1 VRVLLAPD
9 KFKGSLTALQVA
21 QRLRRGLESAG
32 GSAVLLREMP
42 VADGGDGTL
51 DVLETSGFARVEVD
65 SFGPKGEPVR
75 TRYARR
81 GGTAVVELAEICGMQ
96 RLGSARDPMGAS
108 TFGLGDVIGQALD
121 AGAHTVVVGVG
132 GSASTDGGAGLLQA
146 LGARL
151 RDPEGADL
159 YLGGGALVQL
169 HSADLSQLHPGLADV
184 DLVLAADVDAE
195 LLGPRGAAA
204 IYAPQKG
211 ADSDQVTRLDYGL
224 GVLARAVADQ
234 IRRDDSE
241 RPASGAAGGAGFGL
255 LTLGA
260 RYVPGAEFVLDLL
273 GFDAALGGVDLVVA
287 GEGSLDRQSLAGKAP
302 MAVARRAAARGVRVV
317 AVVGRC
323 DLGRAVLASVGI
335 DEVYALTDLEPDEA
349 RSMANAAE
357 LVERQAARLGQNF
370 AG

>member
-21 QRLRRGLESAG
+21 QRLRSGLESAG
-32 GSAVLLREMP
+32 GFAVVLQEMP

-51 DVLETSGFARVEVD
+51 DVLETAGFERVEVD
-65 SFGPKGEPVR
+65 SFGPQGEPVR

-81 GGTAVVELAEICGMQ
+81 GGTAVVELAEICGLQ
-96 RLGSARDPMGAS
+96 RLGSAPDPMGAS

-121 AGAHTVVVGVG
+121 AGAQAVVVGVG

-151 RDPEGADL
+151 RDPEGTDL

-169 HSADLSQLHPGLADV
+169 DSADLSQLHPGLADV
-184 DLVLAADVDAE
+184 HLVLAADVDTE

-204 IYAPQKG
+204 GYAPQKG
-211 ADSDQVTRLDYGL
+211 ADADQVARLDYGL

-234 IRRDDSE
+234 IGRDDSE

-273 GFDAALGGVDLVVA
+273 GFDTALDGADLVVA
-287 GEGSLDRQSLAGKAP
+287 GEGCLDRQSLAGKAP

-323 DLGRAVLASVGI
+323 DLSRDELASVGI
-335 DEVYALTDLEPDEA
+335 AEVYALTDLEPDEA

-357 LVERQAARLGQNF
+357 LVERQAARLGQTF
-370 AG
+370 VG

>member
-1 VRVLLAPD
+1 MRVLLAPD
-9 KFKGSLTALQVA
+9 KFKGSLAALQVA
-21 QRLRRGLESAG
+21 ECLRRGIESAG
-32 GSAVLLREMP
+32 RPVALLREMP

-51 DVLETSGFARVEVD
+51 DVLEAAGFERVEVD
-65 SFGPKGEPVR
+65 SFGPQGEPVR

-81 GGTAVVELAEICGMQ
+81 GGTAVVELAEICGLQ

-108 TFGLGDVIGQALD
+108 TFGLGDVIGHALD
-121 AGAHTVVVGVG
+121 AGAQTVVVGVG

-169 HSADLSQLHPGLADV
+169 DSADLSQLHPGLAAV
-184 DLVLAADVDAE
+184 DLVLAADVDTE
-195 LLGPRGAAA
+195 LLGPHGAAA
-204 IYAPQKG
+204 VYAPQKG
-211 ADSDQVTRLDYGL
+211 ADTDQVARLDYGL

-234 IRRDDSE
+234 IGRDDSQ

-255 LTLGA
+255 LSLGA

-273 GFDAALGGVDLVVA
+273 GFDAALEGVDLVVA
-287 GEGSLDRQSLAGKAP
+287 GEGSLDQQSLAGKAP

-323 DLGRAVLASVGI
+323 DLSRAELASVGI
-335 DEVYALTDLEPDEA
+335 DEVYPLTDLEPDEA
-349 RSMANAAE
+349 RSMANAAV
-357 LVERQAARLGQNF
+357 LVERQAARLGQNL